1 MPGMTRGT
9 SRSSRRQTKVPDCER
24 TESHA
29 AIAVRALPTWI
40 NPVGE
45 GAYRPRSTLLK
56 PLRRPAP
63 PPLEQQR
70 HAAHELGRDL
80 LPFGGVLEKTHG
92 LCKIGLREEPCR
104 LPGE

>member
-1 MPGMTRGT
+1 MPGITRGP

-29 AIAVRALPTWI
+29 ASAVRAFPMWMR
-40 NPVGE
+40 PVGE
-45 GAYRPRSTLLK
+45 GAYRPRTTLLK

-63 PPLEQQR
+63 PPLEQQG

-80 LPFGGVLEKTHG
+80 LPLGGALKEAHG
-92 LCKIGLREEPCR
+92 LREVGLREEP
-104 LPGE
+104 